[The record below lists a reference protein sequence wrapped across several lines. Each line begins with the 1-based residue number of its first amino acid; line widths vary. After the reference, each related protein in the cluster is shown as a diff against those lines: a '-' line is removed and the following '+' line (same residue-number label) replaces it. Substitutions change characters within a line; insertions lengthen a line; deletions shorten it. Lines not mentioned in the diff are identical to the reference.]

1 MPILKNYIE
10 GTQLNQLKYSSYS
23 SGRGPII
30 QKKIP
35 TGISEQGNEFTEF
48 GKRGDDLARI
58 AALMTRPEGLNYLS
72 NEKGLSQVRIKGKA
86 QQEGKQ
92 TLLGKLVGGTLNTAK
107 VLGSTLLQVP
117 LNGTGTH
124 FVKGFG
130 ERAGY
135 LGRSYAGTV
144 KEGGTVGDPRDLG
157 RRIGTEQIITDLG
170 LQTNTSAKDANYG
183 SFGESGRPFEFRS
196 KSIQQIEKESYN
208 LENRVNL
215 GHISSRRPSER
226 KSPYEKAPQFDKI
239 DRKNFLPPI
248 EGFKEGDQGFSEKTQ
263 TPGIARDMVKFRF
276 EVITPEKSV
285 NLYFRALIDD
295 FSDSYNSSW
304 NEFNYVGRGETFY
317 NYNTFNRGVQVNF
330 KVAAM
335 TRHELKPIYQKLNY
349 LASTTAPTYSNG
361 FMRGTFTKFT
371 LGSYFY
377 QLPGFVN
384 SVDISW
390 DNTYPFE
397 IALNSPDPVTGE
409 RNKDNDVQELPMVLN
424 VALSYTPIHTF
435 TPQTGLYHYTTN
447 SEVSP
452 FFKAGDSPTKREDVA
467 KLFQPKQQGSSESF
481 ALPPV
486 PSVKDFLSNQKK
498 ENIFSLDQGQSG
510 FNLI

>member
-10 GTQLNQLKYSSYS
+10 GTQFNQLKYSSFN

-35 TGISEQGNEFTEF
+35 TGISERGNEFTEF

-86 QQEGKQ
+86 QQGGKQ
-92 TLLGKLVGGTLNTAK
+92 TLLGNIVGGTLNTAK

-130 ERAGY
+130 ERVGY
-135 LGRSYAGTV
+135 LGKSYAGEI
-144 KEGGTVGDPRDLG
+144 KEGGKLGSARYLG
-157 RRIGTEQIITDLG
+157 RRIGTQYPEFTPDDVVSDAGPIR
-170 LQTNTSAKDANYG
+170 AKT
-183 SFGESGRPFEFRS
+183 FKQF
-196 KSIQQIEKESYN
+196 EKEKYH
-208 LENRVNL
+208 LEQRIGL
-215 GHISSRRPSER
+215 GNISGKSAQER
-226 KSPYEKAPQFDKI
+226 KSPYEKNPQFDKI

-248 EGFKEGDQGFSEKTQ
+248 EGFKGGEQGFDSTTQ
-263 TPGIARDMVKFRF
+263 SPGIARDMVKFRF
-276 EVITPEKSV
+276 EVITPEKNV

-295 FSDSYNSSW
+295 FSDSYNGNW
-304 NEFNYVGRGETFY
+304 NEFNYIGRGESFHTY
-317 NYNTFNRGVQVNF
+317 NSFSRDISVNF

-349 LASTTAPTYSNG
+349 LASTTAPTYSKPEG
-361 FMRGTFTKFT
+361 YMRGTFVKFT

-377 QLPGFVN
+377 QLPGFVT
-384 SVDISW
+384 SVNLTW
-390 DNTYPFE
+390 DNSYPFE
-397 IALNSPDPVTGE
+397 IALNSPDPEGN
-409 RNKDNDVQELPMVLN
+409 RKNDNDVQELPMVLN
-424 VALSYTPIHTF
+424 VALNFTPIHKF

-447 SEVSP
+447 FETNP
-452 FFKAGDSPTKREDVA
+452 FFAAGDNPIHIDKVGEIF
-467 KLFQPKQQGSSESF
+467 KPKQQGSSEF
-481 ALPPV
+481 VPLPPV
-486 PSVKDFLSNQKK
+486 PSVSDFLSNQKSQ
-498 ENIFSLDQGQSG
+498 NTLSLNQGKSG

>member
-35 TGISEQGNEFTEF
+35 TKIGEKGNEFTEF

-58 AALMTRPEGLNYLS
+58 TALMTRPEGLNYLS

-86 QQEGKQ
+86 QQGGKQ
-92 TLLGKLVGGTLNTAK
+92 TLLGNIVGGTLNTAK

-135 LGRSYAGTV
+135 LGRSYAGIV
-144 KEGGTVGDPRDLG
+144 KEGGSVGPSVTGG
-157 RRIGTEQIITDLG
+157 RYWGRKVGSQYPEFTPDDVVSNAGPVRAKTFKQFEKEKYHLEQRIGLG
-170 LQTNTSAKDANYG
+170 NI
-183 SFGESGRPFEFRS
+183 SGKTAE
-196 KSIQQIEKESYN
+196 
-208 LENRVNL
+208 
-215 GHISSRRPSER
+215 ER
-226 KSPYEKAPQFDKI
+226 KSPYEKTPQIDKI
-239 DRKNFLPPI
+239 DKKNFLNPRKKPLS
-248 EGFKEGDQGFSEKTQ
+248 QGFNEETMQ
-263 TPGIARDMVKFRF
+263 PGEARDMVKFRF
-276 EVITPEKSV
+276 EVITPGETAEKTDNV

-317 NYNTFNRGVQVNF
+317 NYNNFNRGITVNF

-335 TRHELKPIYQKLNY
+335 TRHELAPIYRKLNY
-349 LASTTAPTYSNG
+349 LASTTAPTYSDRG
-361 FMRGTFTKFT
+361 FMRGTFMKFT

-384 SVDISW
+384 SVDITW

-409 RNKDNDVQELPMVLN
+409 RNNDNDVQELPMVLN

-435 TPQTGLYHYTTN
+435 TPQTGYYHYTTN
-447 SEVSP
+447 SDINKFFNGKGKFQKEFNSP
-452 FFKAGDSPTKREDVA
+452 VIEPAPPSDDFGVIQTNNINLNSFNETSP
-467 KLFQPKQQGSSESF
+467 L
-481 ALPPV
+481 
-486 PSVKDFLSNQKK
+486 
-498 ENIFSLDQGQSG
+498 SLDQGNSG
-510 FNLI
+510 FNII

>member
-35 TGISEQGNEFTEF
+35 TKIGEKGNEFTEF

-86 QQEGKQ
+86 QQGGKQ
-92 TLLGKLVGGTLNTAK
+92 TLLGNIVGGTLNTAK

-135 LGRSYAGTV
+135 LGRSYAGIV
-144 KEGGTVGDPRDLG
+144 KEGGKVNDSVESQYPEYTPNDTVS
-157 RRIGTEQIITDLG
+157 Q
-170 LQTNTSAKDANYG
+170 DAPLTFVG
-183 SFGESGRPFEFRS
+183 
-196 KSIQQIEKESYN
+196 KTIQQVRKESYH
-208 LENRVNL
+208 LENRIGL
-215 GHISSRRPSER
+215 GNISGRNEAQR
-226 KSPYEKAPQFDKI
+226 KSPYEKTPQIDKI
-239 DRKNFLPPI
+239 DKKNFLSPT
-248 EGFKEGDQGFSEKTQ
+248 KKRLSQGFIEETMQ
-263 TPGIARDMVKFRF
+263 PGEARDMVKFRF
-276 EVITPEKSV
+276 EVITPGETAEKTDNV

-317 NYNTFNRGVQVNF
+317 NYNNFNRDINVNF

-335 TRHELKPIYQKLNY
+335 TRHELAPIYRKLNY
-349 LASTTAPTYSNG
+349 LASTTAPTYSDRG
-361 FMRGTFTKFT
+361 FMRGTFMKFT

-384 SVDISW
+384 SVDITW

-435 TPQTGLYHYTTN
+435 TPQTGYYHYTTN
-447 SEVSP
+447 SDVNKFFDGKGKFQDTFNSP
-452 FFKAGDSPTKREDVA
+452 VVEPAPPSDDFGLIQTNDINLNSFNETSP
-467 KLFQPKQQGSSESF
+467 L
-481 ALPPV
+481 
-486 PSVKDFLSNQKK
+486 
-498 ENIFSLDQGQSG
+498 SLDQGNSG
-510 FNLI
+510 FNII